1 MGETAQSANSLQ
13 THQINLRFV
22 YNLISTSRLK
32 CLCLFL
38 AVSTTCSFP
47 TMQLIIFSH
56 LSAQVTACVQGQI
69 HSHAEHQVA
78 VFNASQIAH

>member
-1 MGETAQSANSLQ
+1 MGETVQSANSLQ

-22 YNLISTSRLK
+22 YNLISTSQLK

-38 AVSTTCSFP
+38 AVSTTCSFH

-56 LSAQVTACVQGQI
+56 LSTQVTACAQSRI
-69 HSHAEHQVA
+69 HFHTEH
-78 VFNASQIAH
+78 